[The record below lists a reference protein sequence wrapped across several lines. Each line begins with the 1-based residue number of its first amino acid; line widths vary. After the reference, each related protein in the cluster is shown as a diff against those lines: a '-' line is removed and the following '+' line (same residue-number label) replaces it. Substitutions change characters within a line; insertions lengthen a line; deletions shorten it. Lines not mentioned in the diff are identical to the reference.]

1 MQHIDFVLLIMG
13 IGVVTIGYNIFL
25 SKFISNYILH
35 VIQITVEQFVQT
47 ISNIWRLPSNFHRSK
62 KMRHVFYCCAV
73 LVVLILKHCKETIL
87 SVSPLIWFKIIKNW
101 CISKRFFNSF
111 MHVGYKLA
119 NYYSEN

>member
-47 ISNIWRLPSNFHRSK
+47 ISNI
-62 KMRHVFYCCAV
+62 
-73 LVVLILKHCKETIL
+73 
-87 SVSPLIWFKIIKNW
+87 
-101 CISKRFFNSF
+101 
-111 MHVGYKLA
+111 
-119 NYYSEN
+119 